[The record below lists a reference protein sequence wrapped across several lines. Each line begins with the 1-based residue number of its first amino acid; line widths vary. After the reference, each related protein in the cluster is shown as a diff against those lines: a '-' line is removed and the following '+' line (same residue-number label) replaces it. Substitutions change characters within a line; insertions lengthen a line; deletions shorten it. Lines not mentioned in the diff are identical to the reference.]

1 LLGFWIETE
10 GAVSG
15 GPAGQ
20 AARERRDLL
29 YSGRVQG
36 VGFRYTTCEI
46 AARYRVAGYV
56 QNLNDGRVRL
66 VAEGEAAELDA
77 FVGAVEQEL
86 GRYIQNIQSRSS
98 NPTGEF
104 GRFEIHF

>member
-1 LLGFWIETE
+1 MS
-10 GAVSG
+10 A
-15 GPAGQ
+15 GPAGE
-20 AARERRDLL
+20 AARQRRDLF

-36 VGFRYTTCEI
+36 VGFRYTTCQI

-56 QNLNDGRVRL
+56 QNLSDGRVRL
-66 VAEGEAAELDA
+66 AAEGEAAELDA

-98 NPTGEF
+98 KPTGEF
-104 GRFEIHF
+104 GGFEIHF